1 VPSRASSAPPSLTDE
16 DLTDLRAKLAVDE
29 KPRVVV
35 LVASAAVPAGTRGN
49 VIRLGDPAES
59 EYIVVRLGRDEVPF
73 APTELGI
80 PGRKGAPVAPAAK
93 AAPAGREPKAPRA
106 PRAPRA
112 SAAKTAPPA
121 KRVMPMTVI
130 MRFKD
135 GGWTV
140 EAQRGA
146 KRLAKPAALRP
157 GAVSAFAEHLE
168 DDAVRA
174 ALTETVEAC
183 RAVIEQQA
191 TELRAL
197 LAETEMS
204 LRDYESRP

>member
-1 VPSRASSAPPSLTDE
+1 
-16 DLTDLRAKLAVDE
+16 
-29 KPRVVV
+29 
-35 LVASAAVPAGTRGN
+35 
-49 VIRLGDPAES
+49 
-59 EYIVVRLGRDEVPF
+59 
-73 APTELGI
+73 
-80 PGRKGAPVAPAAK
+80 
-93 AAPAGREPKAPRA
+93 
-106 PRAPRA
+106 
-112 SAAKTAPPA
+112 
-121 KRVMPMTVI
+121 